1 MFISNILHIKT
12 FKCFT
17 ISYIYS
23 NNVNEHFL
31 KKKVF
36 RDLYIKIDI
45 IHKKLNLV
53 FENWTWTTIS
63 NVISL
68 ISKLYMFF
76 VS

>member
-1 MFISNILHIKT
+1 MFILSILDIKK
-12 FKCFT
+12 FKCFI

-36 RDLYIKIDI
+36 RDLYIKIDF

-68 ISKLYMFF
+68 ISKLCMFF
-76 VS
+76 ST

>member
-1 MFISNILHIKT
+1 MFILSILNIKT
-12 FKCFT
+12 FKCFI

-23 NNVNEHFL
+23 NNVNEHFF

-36 RDLYIKIDI
+36 RDLYIKIDF

-76 VS
+76 R